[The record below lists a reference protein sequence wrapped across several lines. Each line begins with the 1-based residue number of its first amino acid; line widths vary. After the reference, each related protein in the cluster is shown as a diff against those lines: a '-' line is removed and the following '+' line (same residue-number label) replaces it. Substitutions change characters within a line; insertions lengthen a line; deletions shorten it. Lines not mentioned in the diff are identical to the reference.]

1 MCAPNSW
8 DCAGGK
14 EGERTETKSEEGKWR
29 NRGGKEK
36 KQNKTK
42 QTVKETEQAT
52 GRETHTERTGAI
64 VAEQKSEGSG
74 RRGVGKSQI
83 FIGSN

>member
-1 MCAPNSW
+1 MPPT
-8 DCAGGK
+8 AGTVQGARK
-14 EGERTETKSEEGKWR
+14 EKGQRQRVRKGNGETEEGRRK
-29 NRGGKEK
+29 
-36 KQNKTK
+36 NKTK